1 MEDVALRD
9 TFSGHGADG
18 LDWVIL
24 VGFSN
29 LIDYSPGA
37 GSLPAP
43 AALTSK
49 FFVFG
54 LWDPWCLGTGSGS
67 LGLAGLLEASGTS
80 SWSPLRT
87 ACRKGGK
94 SRDEAR
100 REPSVGDRAVGNQ

>member
-49 FFVFG
+49 FCC
-54 LWDPWCLGTGSGS
+54 LWAVG
-67 LGLAGLLEASGTS
+67 
-80 SWSPLRT
+80 PLVPRYRQWQPG
-87 ACRKGGK
+87 ACRI
-94 SRDEAR
+94 A
-100 REPSVGDRAVGNQ
+100 